1 MNDFLC
7 SESKMDSMA
16 IPMDFDFQINSK
28 KKKESKKRGNNQK
41 FMTQY
46 SKQWPCLRRSDLSD
60 GYAFCTICVADFT
73 INHGG

>member
-46 SKQWPCLRRSDLSD
+46 SKQWPCL
-60 GYAFCTICVADFT
+60 
-73 INHGG
+73 